1 MLALAGVL
9 IGGCDVLKSGASG
22 KIDARYTGRPRAKP
36 AAATA
41 IVPLAPGCP
50 LGATATLGLQMEDK
64 GCRSLARTVP
74 AGPVG
79 TPGGP

>member
-1 MLALAGVL
+1 MLVAGCSVL
-9 IGGCDVLKSGASG
+9 GSGAPG
-22 KIDARYTGRPRAKP
+22 KIDAKYTGPPRAKP

-50 LGATATLGLQMEDK
+50 LGATATLGLKMEDK

-74 AGPVG
+74 AGPIG
-79 TPGGP
+79 SPSGP

>member
-1 MLALAGVL
+1 MLALAGIL
-9 IGGCDVLKSGASG
+9 IGGCDVLKSGAPG
-22 KIDARYTGRPRAKP
+22 KVDAKYTGPPRAKP

-50 LGATATLGLQMEDK
+50 LGATSTLGLKMEDK
-64 GCRSLARTVP
+64 DCRPLARTVP